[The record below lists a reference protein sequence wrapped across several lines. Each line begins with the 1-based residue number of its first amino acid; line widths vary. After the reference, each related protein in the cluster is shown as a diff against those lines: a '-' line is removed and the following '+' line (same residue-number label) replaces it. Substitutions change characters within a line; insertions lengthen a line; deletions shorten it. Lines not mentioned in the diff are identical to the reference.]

1 MVFMNKDKIISY
13 FQNDRYAKFSNI
25 KIVDVDEGYCKVK
38 MIIEDK
44 HLNALDIVHGGA
56 IFTAADFAF
65 AVASNSR
72 GIASVSINSSIT
84 FFRPPK
90 TDTVYAEAT
99 EINNGKTLAY
109 YKVNVY
115 DSENNKIADFSGTVF
130 RTNKKT
136 DFK

>member
-1 MVFMNKDKIISY
+1 MDKEKIIKY
-13 FQNDRYAKFSNI
+13 FYNDRYARFSNI
-25 KIVDVDEGYCKVK
+25 EIEDVKPGYCKVK
-38 MIIEDK
+38 MSIEDK

-90 TDTVYAEAT
+90 TKTVYAEAE

-109 YKVNVY
+109 YKVKVY
-115 DSENNKIADFSGTVF
+115 DSDNNNVADFSGTVF

-136 DFK
+136 DFSE